1 MGHDEYWT
9 GHAVEV
15 TRARDAGTNLAF
27 LSANTMYWR
36 VRLEDR
42 STGPARLLVGYRD
55 SAAVD
60 PLRSAEPARAARAF
74 RDAPAAGPSRISSG

>member
-9 GHAVEV
+9 PAMRREV

-27 LSANTMYWR
+27 LGANTMYWR

-42 STGPARLLVGYRD
+42 PTGRRGCWSATATARRSTRCATRPAE
-55 SAAVD
+55 AT
-60 PLRSAEPARAARAF
+60 ARF
-74 RDAPAAGPSRISSG
+74 RDAPAAGPSTT